1 MYSILM
7 IEDDKDLADV
17 LSEFLAKSNIAVE
30 NFEDPY
36 LGLSQLQL
44 QKYDLVI
51 LDLTLDGLDGLE
63 VCKKI
68 RQTSD
73 IPIIISSARSL
84 IKDKIEALK
93 IGADDYLPKPYDPRE
108 LEARIYSLLRRY
120 YKLENTQQEELFKI
134 DLDSQT
140 FYKNNTL
147 IKLTPAEF
155 EILHFFLH
163 SKNMILSRQEILDNI
178 SSLSDEPDNNSLAVI
193 IGRLRQKI
201 EDDPKNPKHLIT
213 VRGLGY
219 KFV

>member
-1 MYSILM
+1 MM
-7 IEDDKDLADV
+7 IEDDSDLAEV
-17 LSEFLAKSNIAVE
+17 LSEFLAKSSIEVE
-30 NFEDPY
+30 TFEDPY
-36 LGLSQLQL
+36 FALSTLPL
-44 QKYDLVI
+44 KKYDLVI

-68 RQTSD
+68 RLRSD

-84 IKDKIEALK
+84 IKDKLEALK
-93 IGADDYLPKPYDPRE
+93 LGADDYLPKPYDPRE

-120 YKLENTQQEELFKI
+120 KKPEMKNIQEIFTRDKKA
-134 DLDSQT
+134 QT

-155 EILHFFLH
+155 EIIDFFID
-163 SKNMILSRQEILDNI
+163 SKNIILSRQEILDNI
-178 SSLSDEPDNNSLAVI
+178 HSLSDEPDNNSLAVI